1 MTFDEL
7 YEYVRVYS
15 GNFIIPEEAMEVGLN
30 QFHLLL
36 KNSIG
41 WYQRYTPLLF
51 NFNINT
57 NGSVNYKFIG
67 YEYPKAG
74 DWQVP
79 LIPKKLSDVFPVYA
93 TFYNPFTYLAIA
105 SGGTTTLSSLSNSPK
120 APFIWRY
127 DAVKGE
133 LHLDR
138 GGELEIKATYY
149 HPIIERT
156 EEITTE
162 TGEKTTRQVVDLPS
176 ISPTDIDF
184 LDMITARFLIV
195 VGRARS
201 LFQYSDST
209 ISYDAQGLI
218 SEGNSLLQSSQQSI
232 IDNSM
237 FYLAWS

>member
-41 WYQRYTPLLF
+41 WYQRYTPLVF
-51 NFNINT
+51 TFNINT
-57 NGSVNYKFIG
+57 HGSVNYTFVG
-67 YEYPKAG
+67 YEYPRAG

-93 TFYNPFTYLAIA
+93 TFYNPFTYLAVA
-105 SGGTTTLSSLSNSPK
+105 SGNATLTSLSSAPK

-127 DAVKGE
+127 DADKGQ

-162 TGEKTTRQVVDLPS
+162 TGEVITRHIVDLPS
-176 ISPTDIDF
+176 INPTDIDF
-184 LDMITARFLIV
+184 LDMITARYLLV
-195 VGRARS
+195 LGRARS

-209 ISYDAQGLI
+209 VTFDAQGLI
-218 SEGNSLLQSSQQSI
+218 SEGSNMLQAAQQSI
-232 IDNSM
+232 IDNAK
-237 FYLAWS
+237 FYLAW